1 MFEQMIRPHNL
12 LIGFL
17 YSLGGIILTIIL
29 EFLGRTFS
37 WDIASDSICLAA
49 GLILLL
55 CGWVGGNN
63 ISYTYRKE
71 NAYYKGKLP
80 LEIREKIYLCR
91 ARFFD
96 GAIIDL
102 VASLILFSVFQAI

>member
-1 MFEQMIRPHNL
+1 MFEQMIKPRNM
-12 LIGFL
+12 LIGLL
-17 YSLGGIILTIIL
+17 YSLGGIALTIIF

-37 WDIASDSICLAA
+37 WNIASDSICLAA

-80 LEIREKIYLCR
+80 LETRERIYLLR
-91 ARFFD
+91 ARFLD

-102 VASLILFSVFQAI
+102 IASLILFSIFQAI